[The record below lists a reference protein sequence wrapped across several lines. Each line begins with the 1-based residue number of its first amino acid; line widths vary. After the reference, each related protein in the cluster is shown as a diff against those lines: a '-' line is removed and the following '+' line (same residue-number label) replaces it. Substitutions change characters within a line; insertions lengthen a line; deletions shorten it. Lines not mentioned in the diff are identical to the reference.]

1 MRLPNRPFV
10 VFLATGTL
18 TAFAASAPIEL
29 DTLTVRPQAL
39 REEVPVGAYGQ
50 PEWTTRRRFPTTR
63 VYLQQA
69 PYGMGVEQWWRGKF
83 YENGDTKFRWQ
94 TEWEIG
100 LPHRFQFDIYGNFEK
115 DAEDTTRYDNTAF
128 EVRYAFADWGGIP
141 LNPTVYAEYKV
152 RAEDRGPDVAEYKL
166 LLGDEWAPSV
176 HWGFNL
182 VYEYELGG
190 AEEAREWQAST
201 GVSHTMNDRGWSLG
215 VEALGASET
224 VKGSRGHPE
233 ESLNIGPS
241 LQFRPTRNTHVDM
254 VPLIGV
260 NRDAPDLIAFV
271 VLGYDFGAPGKPGE
285 HHVPSSLRSN

>member
-1 MRLPNRPFV
+1 MRISSLPARMI
-10 VFLATGTL
+10 LAAAAL
-18 TAFAASAPIEL
+18 NVHAASSPVEL
-29 DTLTVRPQAL
+29 ETLTVHPGAL
-39 REEVPVGAYGQ
+39 REEIPVGAYGQ

-63 VYLQQA
+63 VYLQQ
-69 PYGMGVEQWWRGKF
+69 PPFGMGVEQWWRGKF

-115 DAEDTTRYDNTAF
+115 DTEDTTRYDNTAF
-128 EVRYAFADWGGIP
+128 ELRYAFADWGKIP

-166 LLGDEWAPSV
+166 LLGDELAPAV

-190 AEEAREWQAST
+190 EEEAREWQAST
-201 GVSHTMNDRGWSLG
+201 GLSHTLNDRGCSLG

-224 VKGSRGHPE
+224 VKGSRGDPE
-233 ESLNIGPS
+233 QSLNIGPS
-241 LQFRPTRNTHVDM
+241 VQFRPSRNTHVDI
-254 VPLIGV
+254 VPLFGV
-260 NRDAPDLIAFV
+260 NHDAPDVIAFV
-271 VLGYDFGAPGKPGE
+271 VLGYDFGAPGKPGD
-285 HHVPSSLRSN
+285 HPVPSSLRSN